1 MDGEGF
7 SLYSTGGAVTNALA
21 AGKDKI
27 LIGDMYSNSDGQ
39 INVLLDTADSL
50 FEGAA
55 LIGTAGGEI
64 NFTMSDLS
72 LWRMLGDSSVTA
84 LAVSSGAIVDMTQY
98 DDYQQLEI
106 SELSGSGGEFI
117 MKRIWPVKLTAIS
130 CMLRMRRPVQVSLCR

>member
-1 MDGEGF
+1 MNQTDSIVDFEGSLYVDGEGF

-72 LWRMLGDSSVTA
+72 LWVTA
-84 LAVSSGAIVDMTQY
+84 A
-98 DDYQQLEI
+98 
-106 SELSGSGGEFI
+106 
-117 MKRIWPVKLTAIS
+117 
-130 CMLRMRRPVQVSLCR
+130 